1 MALKQEKLDV
11 EIGLRN
17 GPISRRVRPNMR
29 WYRLVSA
36 RQVKYACLCSF
47 IYIDK
52 IKMALNFN
60 DMNYNL
66 IV

>member
-1 MALKQEKLDV
+1 MGPLGEGFGLIWDG
-11 EIGLRN
+11 IGWCLQDLIR
-17 GPISRRVRPNMR
+17 GR
-29 WYRLVSA
+29 
-36 RQVKYACLCSF
+36 VKYACLCSF
-47 IYIDK
+47 IYIDN